1 MANPE
6 TRVIHHPDQLIEPEV
21 AEKKRQSGALFI
33 DVRRDRPDAPKGGIE
48 GAVKVGKE
56 RADELLDPAS
66 PSLIPQLS
74 DLADGSEIV
83 VFCNSE
89 FGSDPIIEKLN
100 AYGYRNVTHVRG
112 GFARW
117 QAEALPTVDPVTVAP
132 ASAVDPLPA
141 ADPLPAGDQ

>member
-6 TRVIHHPDQLIEPEV
+6 TRVIHHPDQLIDPEA

-33 DVRRDRPDAPKGGIE
+33 DVRRNRPDAPKGDIE

-56 RADELLDPAS
+56 RADELLDPES
-66 PSLIPQLS
+66 PNLIPQLS
-74 DLADGSEIV
+74 GLSEDSEIV

-89 FGSDPIIEKLN
+89 YGSDPIIEKLN
-100 AYGYRNVTHVRG
+100 AYGYGNVTHVRG

-117 QAEALPTVDPVTVAP
+117 QAEALPTVDP
-132 ASAVDPLPA
+132 LPA
-141 ADPLPAGDQ
+141 AEARPAGDR

>member
-6 TRVIHHPDQLIEPEV
+6 TRVIHHADQLIEPDV
-21 AEKKRQSGALFI
+21 AEKKRQEGALFI
-33 DVRRDRPDAPKGGIE
+33 DVRRNRPGVPKGEIE
-48 GAVKVGKE
+48 GAVKVDKE
-56 RADELLDPAS
+56 HADALLDPES

-74 DLADGSEIV
+74 DLSDGGEIV

-89 FGSDPIIEKLN
+89 FGSDPVIEKLN

-117 QAEALPTVDPVTVAP
+117 QAEALPV
-132 ASAVDPLPA
+132 VDPLP
-141 ADPLPAGDQ
+141 DGDQ